1 MKLFASVVGFLLFL
15 CGNAQNQGFIPP
27 EDYFVIEGDTVINS
41 SIELKEVI
49 LFQPLRFSNY
59 DEAKRYVILRER
71 THKVYPYAKMAA
83 DRLNV
88 LSERLN
94 KIKSKINKMKMSK
107 STSMI
112 CALITTFIWGT
123 AFIAQDTGM
132 DNIGP
137 LTFNFSRFFVGF
149 ITILPIA
156 LFFER
161 KKILVEISSNSKV
174 FYKYLLFMG
183 ISLFLGTYL
192 QQASLQYTNIANAA
206 FFTVFYV
213 PIVPILLFFI
223 YSKKVHWSI
232 WPAIGL
238 CILGVYL
245 LSDFSNSE
253 IMLGDGLV
261 ILCSV
266 FWALH
271 IIFAGKFME
280 EFDIPMFYAA
290 LQALFV
296 ATLSLIFSFIFEE
309 INISKI
315 LMESSSILYA
325 GALSGGIAF
334 TLQMYAQKNIEEAP
348 AAIIYS
354 LEGVFAAVAGW
365 IILNQFLSTNNMIG
379 CLLILIAVISS
390 QISPSSK
397 N

>member
-1 MKLFASVVGFLLFL
+1 MTKS
-15 CGNAQNQGFIPP
+15 
-27 EDYFVIEGDTVINS
+27 
-41 SIELKEVI
+41 
-49 LFQPLRFSNY
+49 
-59 DEAKRYVILRER
+59 
-71 THKVYPYAKMAA
+71 
-83 DRLNV
+83 
-88 LSERLN
+88 LS
-94 KIKSKINKMKMSK
+94 MV
-107 STSMI
+107 
-112 CALITTFIWGT
+112 CALVTTFIWGT

-137 LTFNFSRFFVGF
+137 LTFNAARFVVGF
-149 ITILPIA
+149 LTILPLA

-161 KKILVEISSNSKV
+161 KKIKLEILSKSKL
-174 FYKYLLFMG
+174 FMKYLVFMG
-183 ISLFLGTYL
+183 VSLFLGTFL
-192 QQASLQYTNIANAA
+192 QQTALQYTNIANAA

-238 CILGVYL
+238 CVFGVYL

-261 ILCSV
+261 ILCSI

-296 ATLSLIFSFIFEE
+296 ALLSIIFSYIFEE

-334 TLQMYAQKNIEEAP
+334 TLQMFAQKNIEEAP

-354 LEGVFAAVAGW
+354 LEGVFAAIAGW
-365 IILNQFLSTNNMIG
+365 VILNQFLSTNNMIG

-390 QISPSSK
+390 QISPSTKS
-397 N
+397 

>member
-1 MKLFASVVGFLLFL
+1 
-15 CGNAQNQGFIPP
+15 
-27 EDYFVIEGDTVINS
+27 
-41 SIELKEVI
+41 
-49 LFQPLRFSNY
+49 
-59 DEAKRYVILRER
+59 
-71 THKVYPYAKMAA
+71 
-83 DRLNV
+83 
-88 LSERLN
+88 
-94 KIKSKINKMKMSK
+94 MSK

-156 LFFER
+156 LIFER
-161 KKILVEISSNSKV
+161 KKIVLEISSNSKV

-213 PIVPILLFFI
+213 PLVPILLFFI
-223 YSKKVHWSI
+223 YASKVHWSI
-232 WPAIGL
+232 WPSIGL
-238 CILGVYL
+238 CVFGVYL

-253 IMLGDGLV
+253 VMLGDALV

-280 EFDIPMFYAA
+280 TFNIPIFFAA
-290 LQALFV
+290 LQALLV
-296 ATLSLIFSFIFEE
+296 GALSLLFSYFFEE
-309 INISKI
+309 IKFSNI
-315 LMESSSILYA
+315 LLESSSIIYA
-325 GALSGGIAF
+325 GVLSGGIAF
-334 TLQMYAQKNIEEAP
+334 TLQMFAQKNIEEAP

-354 LEGVFAAVAGW
+354 LEGVFAALAGW
-365 IILNQFLSTNNMIG
+365 IILNQFLDLSNIIG
-379 CLLILIAVISS
+379 CCLILIAVIFS
-390 QISPSSK
+390 QLAPSSK

>member
-1 MKLFASVVGFLLFL
+1 
-15 CGNAQNQGFIPP
+15 
-27 EDYFVIEGDTVINS
+27 
-41 SIELKEVI
+41 
-49 LFQPLRFSNY
+49 
-59 DEAKRYVILRER
+59 
-71 THKVYPYAKMAA
+71 
-83 DRLNV
+83 
-88 LSERLN
+88 
-94 KIKSKINKMKMSK
+94 MSK

-156 LFFER
+156 LIFER
-161 KKILVEISSNSKV
+161 KKIVLEISSNSKV

-213 PIVPILLFFI
+213 PLVPILLFFI
-223 YSKKVHWSI
+223 YASKVHWSI
-232 WPAIGL
+232 WPSIGL
-238 CILGVYL
+238 CVFGVYL

-253 IMLGDGLV
+253 VMLGDALV

-280 EFDIPMFYAA
+280 TFNIPIFYAA
-290 LQALFV
+290 LQALLV
-296 ATLSLIFSFIFEE
+296 AALSLLFSYFFEE
-309 INISKI
+309 IKFSNI
-315 LMESSSILYA
+315 LLESSSIIYA
-325 GALSGGIAF
+325 GVFSGGIAF
-334 TLQMYAQKNIEEAP
+334 TLQMFAQKNIEEAP

-354 LEGVFAAVAGW
+354 LEGVFAALAGW
-365 IILNQFLSTNNMIG
+365 IILNQFLDLSNIIG
-379 CLLILIAVISS
+379 CCLILIAVIFS
-390 QISPSSK
+390 QLAPSSK

>member
-1 MKLFASVVGFLLFL
+1 
-15 CGNAQNQGFIPP
+15 
-27 EDYFVIEGDTVINS
+27 
-41 SIELKEVI
+41 
-49 LFQPLRFSNY
+49 
-59 DEAKRYVILRER
+59 
-71 THKVYPYAKMAA
+71 
-83 DRLNV
+83 
-88 LSERLN
+88 
-94 KIKSKINKMKMSK
+94 MSK

-156 LFFER
+156 LIFER
-161 KKILVEISSNSKV
+161 KKIVLEISSNSKV

-213 PIVPILLFFI
+213 PLVPILLFFI
-223 YSKKVHWSI
+223 YASKVHWSI
-232 WPAIGL
+232 WPSIGL
-238 CILGVYL
+238 CVIGVYL

-253 IMLGDGLV
+253 VMLGDALV

-280 EFDIPMFYAA
+280 IFNIPIFYAA
-290 LQALFV
+290 LQALLV
-296 ATLSLIFSFIFEE
+296 AALSLLFSYFFEE
-309 INISKI
+309 IKFSNI
-315 LMESSSILYA
+315 LLESSSIIYA
-325 GALSGGIAF
+325 GVFSGGIAF
-334 TLQMYAQKNIEEAP
+334 TLQMFAQKNIEEAP

-354 LEGVFAAVAGW
+354 LEGVFAALAGW
-365 IILNQFLSTNNMIG
+365 IILNQFLDLSNIIG
-379 CLLILIAVISS
+379 CCLILIAVIFS
-390 QISPSSK
+390 QLAPSSK

>member
-1 MKLFASVVGFLLFL
+1 MTKS
-15 CGNAQNQGFIPP
+15 
-27 EDYFVIEGDTVINS
+27 
-41 SIELKEVI
+41 
-49 LFQPLRFSNY
+49 
-59 DEAKRYVILRER
+59 
-71 THKVYPYAKMAA
+71 
-83 DRLNV
+83 
-88 LSERLN
+88 LS
-94 KIKSKINKMKMSK
+94 MV
-107 STSMI
+107 
-112 CALITTFIWGT
+112 CALVTTFIWGT

-137 LTFNFSRFFVGF
+137 LTFNAARFVIGF
-149 ITILPIA
+149 LTILPLA
-156 LFFER
+156 LLFER
-161 KKILVEISSNSKV
+161 KKIKLEVLSKSKL
-174 FYKYLLFMG
+174 FMKYLVFMG
-183 ISLFLGTYL
+183 VSLFLGTFL
-192 QQASLQYTNIANAA
+192 QQTALQYTNIANAA

-238 CILGVYL
+238 CVFGVYL

-296 ATLSLIFSFIFEE
+296 ALLSIIFSYIFEE

>member
-1 MKLFASVVGFLLFL
+1 MTKS
-15 CGNAQNQGFIPP
+15 
-27 EDYFVIEGDTVINS
+27 
-41 SIELKEVI
+41 
-49 LFQPLRFSNY
+49 
-59 DEAKRYVILRER
+59 
-71 THKVYPYAKMAA
+71 
-83 DRLNV
+83 
-88 LSERLN
+88 LS
-94 KIKSKINKMKMSK
+94 MV
-107 STSMI
+107 
-112 CALITTFIWGT
+112 CALVTTFIWGT

-137 LTFNFSRFFVGF
+137 LTFNAARFVIGF
-149 ITILPIA
+149 LTILPLA

-161 KKILVEISSNSKV
+161 KKIKLEVLSKSKLFV
-174 FYKYLLFMG
+174 KYLVFMG
-183 ISLFLGTYL
+183 VSLFLGTFL
-192 QQASLQYTNIANAA
+192 QQTALQYTNIANAA

-238 CILGVYL
+238 CVFGVYL

-296 ATLSLIFSFIFEE
+296 ALLSIIFSYIFEE

-334 TLQMYAQKNIEEAP
+334 TLQMFAQKNIEEAP

-354 LEGVFAAVAGW
+354 LEGVFAAIAGW
-365 IILNQFLSTNNMIG
+365 VILNQFLSTNNMIG

-390 QISPSSK
+390 QISPSTKS
-397 N
+397 

>member
-1 MKLFASVVGFLLFL
+1 
-15 CGNAQNQGFIPP
+15 
-27 EDYFVIEGDTVINS
+27 
-41 SIELKEVI
+41 
-49 LFQPLRFSNY
+49 
-59 DEAKRYVILRER
+59 
-71 THKVYPYAKMAA
+71 
-83 DRLNV
+83 
-88 LSERLN
+88 
-94 KIKSKINKMKMSK
+94 MSK

-156 LFFER
+156 LIFER
-161 KKILVEISSNSKV
+161 KKIVLEISSNSKV

-213 PIVPILLFFI
+213 PLVPILLFFI
-223 YSKKVHWSI
+223 YASKVHWSI
-232 WPAIGL
+232 WPSIGL
-238 CILGVYL
+238 CVFGVYL

-253 IMLGDGLV
+253 VMLGDALV

-280 EFDIPMFYAA
+280 TFNIPIFYAA
-290 LQALFV
+290 LQALLV
-296 ATLSLIFSFIFEE
+296 AALSLLFSYFFEE
-309 INISKI
+309 IKFSNI
-315 LMESSSILYA
+315 LLESSSIIYA
-325 GALSGGIAF
+325 GVFSGGIAF
-334 TLQMYAQKNIEEAP
+334 TLQMFAQKNIEEAP

-354 LEGVFAAVAGW
+354 LEGVFAALAGW
-365 IILNQFLSTNNMIG
+365 IILNQFLDLGNITG
-379 CLLILIAVISS
+379 CCLILIAVIFS
-390 QISPSSK
+390 QLAPSSK